1 MPISASGS
9 FRDVESAGVVGAP
22 FYDQIAQGTLHH
34 IAPWAKIGYNPDI
47 GTSEEDLW
55 AVGGSYTF
63 PAAPQQMEVYSASA
77 SDTAA
82 GTGIQQVIIYYLDTA
97 NAEKTEIV
105 TLNGGV
111 VATTA
116 TNILR
121 VNGFRAYRVGT
132 GKKAAGNI
140 DLRHLSDTPI
150 YSRIP
155 TGYTR
160 ARNSAYRIPA
170 GKTLYVTSITF
181 SSAGTTAGKYARFST
196 RATYDAGQQRSID
209 FFSLYTEVLV
219 QDGAFNKLLEIP
231 TRLPQGTDILVSAIA
246 GAASTLCSCALRGYL
261 VED

>member
-1 MPISASGS
+1 MSLQASGLG
-9 FRDVESAGVVGAP
+9 RDIDDTGIAGLSA
-22 FYDQIAQGTLHH
+22 YDKIAHRH
-34 IAPWAKIGYNPDI
+34 YSNAAAWSKIGYNPDI

-55 AVGGSYTF
+55 AVGGTYLF
-63 PAAPQQMEVYSASA
+63 PTMPQQMEVYSANA
-77 SDTAA
+77 GDTAA
-82 GTGIQQVIIYYLDTA
+82 GTGVQQVIIYYLDGAGT
-97 NAEKTEIV
+97 EKTEVV

-116 TNILR
+116 TDILR

-140 DLRHLSDTPI
+140 DIRAVADTPI

-155 TGYTR
+155 AAYTR
-160 ARNSAYRIPA
+160 ARNSAYRVPA
-170 GKTLYVTSITF
+170 CKTLYVTSITF

-196 RATYDAGQQRSID
+196 RATYDAGQQRPID
-209 FFSLYTEVLV
+209 FFALYTEVLV

-261 VED
+261 VTE